1 MHMDSHAIHMNTCAH
16 AKIFFFLEN
25 WFKSEWCCHMPCV
38 SFGQWPHILL
48 EGSSN
53 GKAKPTSYLKIC
65 TRWQNVSGDFVFRP
79 WWPWR
84 LVLDPEGS
92 GSGGSGGLYW
102 EGWLPHGH
110 VWAIAEGLNRIFCS
124 QQKESPFQRRAANV
138 TYRVLWPKRHRT
150 NSGFSTE
157 CLTHPPI
164 HPSSHSPIP
173 LSKFWE
179 SISWVRCSKINPL
192 IKHWT
197 RHYTINKASIY
208 YGPFERHPQT
218 HSYIFFQEEKKCLHC
233 VRALT
238 EWKLTGV
245 FSFTRKPWQR

>member
-1 MHMDSHAIHMNTCAH
+1 MATSQEHTLSLWYAAAVSQTRNQPQRQPIRLYNHHPPKASLVMHLPRLPLLYSLDQRLTWRLYSWLPHAHGLPRHTYEHMCTREAF
-16 AKIFFFLEN
+16 FFFLEK

-65 TRWQNVSGDFVFRP
+65 TRWQNMSGDFVFRP

-92 GSGGSGGLYW
+92 GRGGSGGLYW

-124 QQKESPFQRRAANV
+124 KQKESPFQRQAANV

-164 HPSSHSPIP
+164 CPSIHPS
-173 LSKFWE
+173 
-179 SISWVRCSKINPL
+179 
-192 IKHWT
+192 
-197 RHYTINKASIY
+197 
-208 YGPFERHPQT
+208 T
-218 HSYIFFQEEKKCLHC
+218 H
-233 VRALT
+233 
-238 EWKLTGV
+238 
-245 FSFTRKPWQR
+245 